1 MTTKTKLTTTQL
13 LEAMAVLSETGM
25 ISIVDKDPV
34 KVDNL
39 AKSKNGKTVVV
50 KAAEAISLTTRY
62 KALEIEQANAEA
74 KVKAFKT
81 ELQNR
86 LGDATELMVEGM
98 TEPIAT
104 WRWGALTNFDKDGAR
119 KEAPE
124 LIEKYTTTD
133 PEGKRTF
140 RFPGVHVS

>member
-1 MTTKTKLTTTQL
+1 MTIPTTLSTTQL
-13 LEAMAVLSETGM
+13 LEAMAVLSKAGVIT
-25 ISIVDKDPV
+25 IKDKDPV
-34 KVDNL
+34 KVDKV
-39 AKSKNGKTVVV
+39 AKSKNGKIHTMP
-50 KAAEAISLTTRY
+50 AAEAIAFVARY
-62 KALEIEQANAEA
+62 KAAEIEAANAEA
-74 KVKAFKT
+74 KVKAIKT
-81 ELQNR
+81 EAQALM
-86 LGDATELMVEGM
+86 GDASELVPEGM

-119 KEAPE
+119 AECPE